1 MSDIQVVLF
10 TSADE
15 TYGVP
20 VNQVQ
25 SIERLEEIT
34 PVPNTLAFVQGVV
47 ELRGEIVPVINLR
60 IRVGAQALAKPSD
73 DARIIVVEIAAVHVG
88 LVVDSVLDV
97 KTLDEE
103 SIQAPPQLIGGL
115 EARYLSGIARTDERT
130 LVLLNLEKILSEAQ
144 EQQLQQVERSI
155 QGE

>member
-1 MSDIQVVLF
+1 MSEVQVVLF
-10 TSADE
+10 TTAGQ

-34 PVPNTLAFVQGVV
+34 SVPNTLPFIQGVA
-47 ELRGEIVPVINLR
+47 ELRGAIVPVINLR
-60 IRVGAQALAKPSD
+60 IRVGAEISGQETD
-73 DARIIVVEIAAVHVG
+73 RQRMIVVQIADMHVG
-88 LVVDSVLDV
+88 LLVEAVLDV
-97 KTLDEE
+97 KTVEEE
-103 SIQAPPQLIGGL
+103 SIQAPPALIGGL
-115 EARYLSGIARTDERT
+115 EARYLWGIVSTKEET

-155 QGE
+155 HGE